1 MAEGLYFPAPEGGGD
16 EISIYSSIDAQIV
29 GPLVAGFQSIHPD
42 IAVRYD
48 DLLTGEVAARVIS
61 ETDHGSET
69 ADLAISSAMDLQVKL
84 ANDGYALPL
93 ALDLPDN
100 LPPWAAW
107 RDTAFAL
114 TLEPAVIAYH
124 RPSFPDGPPE
134 SRAALLDWVH
144 AQGQGRI
151 GSYDI
156 TRAGV
161 GFLFLMRDQ
170 EHFADIWRLV
180 AAMGEAGL
188 VTYPTSREVI
198 EAVATGELALGYNI
212 LGSYALGRAESLP
225 DLGIALP
232 RDFIV
237 AVSRVAIVP
246 RAARNP
252 AGGAAFLQYLLSPA
266 GQAVMAAH
274 LHLPPLVPDGAG
286 DTPAAR
292 LILEAGERLRP
303 VPVSPGLLAYN
314 DQSRRNRFLSLWYN
328 ALE

>member
-1 MAEGLYFPAPEGGGD
+1 MAEVLYFPAPAGNGT

-29 GPLVAGFQSIHPD
+29 GPLVAGFQALHPD

-48 DLLTGEVAARVIS
+48 DLLTGEVAARVVS
-61 ETDHGSET
+61 ETDYAGET

-84 ANDGYALPL
+84 ANDGYALPV
-93 ALDLPDN
+93 ALDLPDA

-124 RPSFPDGPPE
+124 RPSFPDGPPD
-134 SRAALLDWVH
+134 SRAALLDWVN
-144 AQGQGRI
+144 AAGQGRI

-180 AAMGEAGL
+180 EAMGDAGL

-212 LGSYALGRAESLP
+212 LGSYAAGRSESLP

-252 AGGAAFLQYLLSPA
+252 EGGAAFLQYLLSPG
-266 GQAVMAAH
+266 GQAIMAAH
-274 LHLPPLVPDGAG
+274 LHLPPLVPSGAE
-286 DTPAAR
+286 DTRAAR
-292 LILEAGERLRP
+292 LILDAGDRLRP

-314 DQSRRNRFLSLWYN
+314 DQSRRTRFLSYWAN